1 MSSLLR
7 EHARRR
13 ARTGQLMIAM
23 MQLSA
28 EIALRRFIAASALL
42 GSLSIGTG
50 ALAQEIKLTRSA
62 ASGIESLLVDERS
75 WNAQCKPLATSVT
88 ITSEPNNGKVT
99 IVPGMSIVA
108 VGMPQPGN
116 ARYCAG
122 KSITG
127 NRIMYRSIPGFRGT
141 DTLAY
146 TVRYAN
152 GKSGSTSVTIDV
164 H

>member
-1 MSSLLR
+1 MFAWCFHRIAAASSGITTTAAWKDPARCRIWSNDFAMSSLLR

-62 ASGIESLLVDERS
+62 ASGI
-75 WNAQCKPLATSVT
+75 
-88 ITSEPNNGKVT
+88 
-99 IVPGMSIVA
+99 
-108 VGMPQPGN
+108 
-116 ARYCAG
+116 
-122 KSITG
+122 
-127 NRIMYRSIPGFRGT
+127 
-141 DTLAY
+141 
-146 TVRYAN
+146 
-152 GKSGSTSVTIDV
+152 
-164 H
+164 